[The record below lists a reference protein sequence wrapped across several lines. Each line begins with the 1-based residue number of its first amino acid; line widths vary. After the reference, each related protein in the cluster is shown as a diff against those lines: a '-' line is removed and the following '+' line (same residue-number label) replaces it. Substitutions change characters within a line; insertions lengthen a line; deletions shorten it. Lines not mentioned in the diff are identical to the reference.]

1 MTGAPVV
8 LPRPVVLAVVL
19 ALFAA
24 LLGDLLLGGILIGH
38 AAKPLPSP
46 PEIVSFGPILKS
58 LPEAD
63 RHLMHRAFTEHRKDI
78 QLAADAARQSA
89 ATVQQAL
96 ATNPFDAGQLERAV
110 ATYHHDFLALRA
122 LMQDV
127 FWQGAEQLSP
137 EGRKRLAESA
147 AFKKLTVGGG

>member
-1 MTGAPVV
+1 MTGSPV
-8 LPRPVVLAVVL
+8 LLKRPVFLGLVL

-24 LLGDLLLGGILIGH
+24 LLGDILLGGVLIGH

-63 RHLMHRAFTEHRKDI
+63 RHLMHHAFTERRKDI
-78 QLAADAARQSA
+78 QLAAEAVKHSA
-89 ATVQQAL
+89 AAVQQAL
-96 ATNPFDAGQLERAV
+96 SATPFDAGQLQQAV

-127 FWQGAEQLSP
+127 FWQGAAQLSP

-147 AFKKLTVGGG
+147 AFKKITVGG